1 MYDAMPMKY
10 QQVMDEMKR
19 GMAPSIGTT
28 AYKKYA
34 QERFFCR
41 IRLLLKPKLYWQ
53 HL

>member
-1 MYDAMPMKY
+1 MPMKY

-34 QERFFCR
+34 QEDFCR
-41 IRLLLKPKLYWQ
+41 IRLLLKQKLYWQ